1 MWGFLNAFL
10 SNKNSNNGAPPR
22 DPTDQLPTRQH
33 NGTPPRD
40 NNDQVA
46 LPNHIS
52 PSHDKDS
59 SIDSDETNNSKLT
72 IPHSTNDKCLF
83 APGMDSIYGPTPTN
97 KKPKSRGRRSSQ
109 KAKSHGKRSR
119 TVKKEFEWHDP
130 EGFPTKEQIPVVA
143 PENSASDSA
152 APAKRRRLD
161 KSVLPKCGC
170 DGPDYKFNN
179 KINCAECGLQ
189 WDDPR
194 DKTTMC
200 PNCKCYFHGSCMRPL
215 SERYS
220 DLLCCQHC
228 CALLNE

>member
-1 MWGFLNAFL
+1 MWGFLSALL

-22 DPTDQLPTRQH
+22 DPTDQVPTRQH
-33 NGTPPRD
+33 SVNGTPTRD
-40 NNDQVA
+40 NNDQVH

-119 TVKKEFEWHDP
+119 TVKKEFEWTDP

-143 PENSASDSA
+143 PENPAPDSA
-152 APAKRRRLD
+152 APPKRRRLD
-161 KSVLPKCGC
+161 KNIIPKYGC
-170 DGPDYKFNN
+170 DGTDYNFNN
-179 KINCAECGLQ
+179 NINCAECGLQ
-189 WDDPR
+189 WNDPL
-194 DKTTMC
+194 DATTMC
-200 PNCKCYFHGSCMRPL
+200 PTCKSFFHESCMRPL
-215 SERYS
+215 SGS
-220 DLLCCQHC
+220 ALLYCQHC
-228 CALLNE
+228 CDLSDE